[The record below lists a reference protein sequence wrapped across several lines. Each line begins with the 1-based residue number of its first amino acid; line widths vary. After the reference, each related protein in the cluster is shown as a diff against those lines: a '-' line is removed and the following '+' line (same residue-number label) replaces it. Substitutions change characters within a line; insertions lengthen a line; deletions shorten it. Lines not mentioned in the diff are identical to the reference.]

1 MGQLEQSVLLEE
13 ELYWEI
19 KKEITYN
26 KKSENF
32 VDYLCKEKER
42 FDHPRPRHQKI
53 LSLIISII
61 LGFVGLSSLIFSIEV
76 IVTAIF
82 ERPENP
88 ETFLNLP
95 FEVATGL
102 EVSTG
107 FATFLGISFSII
119 TILYGAFYSTPN
131 WSTYHDQMLSL
142 FKRLENF
149 GLINNFI
156 VLTELNKKTKFQ
168 LKKIS
173 TDIDLEWIYP
183 FIFDDFP
190 PLMFEVL
197 LLAFLLPFFV
207 STTIGLYFA
216 ILDMIWVLILFL
228 GALFILILFGFE
240 QSGLSIY
247 RSWKKYSSILGT
259 VIRKQQEIIHSL
271 ILNKSDEM
279 TIIRHQ
285 NNLNRLVTMSSFPIP
300 QVIRVSTI
308 IPLFGSLLGYLITI
322 AVIA

>member
-1 MGQLEQSVLLEE
+1 MGQLEQTVSLEE
-13 ELYWEI
+13 EIYWEI

-26 KKSENF
+26 KQSENF
-32 VDYLCKEKER
+32 VDYLQKEKER
-42 FDHPRPRHQKI
+42 FDRARPTYQKI
-53 LSLIISII
+53 LALIISII
-61 LGFVGLSSLIFSIEV
+61 LGFLGLSSLIFSVEV
-76 IVTAIF
+76 TITTIF
-82 ERPENP
+82 ESPESP

-95 FEVATGL
+95 IEIATGL
-102 EVSTG
+102 EISTG
-107 FATFLGISFSII
+107 LATFLGVIFSII
-119 TILYGAFYSTPN
+119 TILYRAFYSTPN
-131 WSTYHDQMLSL
+131 WSNYHDQMLAL

-149 GLINNFI
+149 ELVNHFI
-156 VLTELNKKTKFQ
+156 VFTEMNGKTKFQ

-183 FIFDDFP
+183 FVFDDFP
-190 PLMFEVL
+190 PLMFELL

-207 STTIGLYFA
+207 STSISLYFA

-228 GALFILILFGFE
+228 GALLILILFGFE

-247 RSWKKYSSILGT
+247 RSWKKYNSILRS
-259 VIRKQQEIIHSL
+259 VISKQKEIIHYL

-300 QVIRVSTI
+300 QIIRVSAV
-308 IPLFGSLLGYLITI
+308 IPLVGSLLGYLIAI
-322 AVIA
+322 AAIS

>member
-1 MGQLEQSVLLEE
+1 MGQLEQNILLDE

-26 KKSENF
+26 KKSENY
-32 VDYLCKEKER
+32 VDYLHKEKER
-42 FDHPRPRHQKI
+42 FDRPRPRQHKI
-53 LSLIISII
+53 SSLIISII
-61 LGFVGLSSLIFSIEV
+61 LGFVGLSSLIFSIEATM
-76 IVTAIF
+76 TAIF
-82 ERPENP
+82 ERPETP

-95 FEVATGL
+95 LGVATGL
-102 EVSTG
+102 EISTG

-119 TILYGAFYSTPN
+119 TILYIAFYSTPN
-131 WSTYHDQMLSL
+131 WSPYHDQMLSL

-149 GLINNFI
+149 GLIDNFI
-156 VLTELNKKTKFQ
+156 VLTEMNGKTKFQ

-173 TDIDLEWIYP
+173 TDFDLEWIYP

-190 PLMFEVL
+190 PLMFELL

-207 STTIGLYFA
+207 STTISLYFA
-216 ILDMIWVLILFL
+216 LLDMIWVLILFL
-228 GALFILILFGFE
+228 GTLLILILIGFE

-259 VIRKQQEIIHSL
+259 VISKQQEIIHSL

-285 NNLNRLVTMSSFPIP
+285 NSLNRLVTMSSFPVP
-300 QVIRVSTI
+300 QVIRVSAI
-308 IPLFGSLLGYLITI
+308 IPLFGSILGYLIAI
-322 AVIA
+322 AAIV

>member
-1 MGQLEQSVLLEE
+1 MDQLKQNILLKEE
-13 ELYWEI
+13 FHWEI

-32 VDYLCKEKER
+32 VDYLQKEKER
-42 FDHPRPRHQKI
+42 FDQPRPRHQKI

-61 LGFVGLSSLIFSIEV
+61 LGIIGLGSLIFSIEV
-76 IVTAIF
+76 TFNVISGTS
-82 ERPENP
+82 ENP
-88 ETFLNLP
+88 ETIFNLP
-95 FEVATGL
+95 LGVATGL
-102 EVSTG
+102 EISTG
-107 FATFLGISFSII
+107 LATFLGISFSII
-119 TILYGAFYSTPN
+119 TILYRTFYSTPN
-131 WSTYHDQMLSL
+131 WSNYHDQMLSL
-142 FKRLENF
+142 FKRLENV
-149 GLINNFI
+149 GLLDNVI
-156 VLTELNKKTKFQ
+156 VFDEMNGKTRFQ

-183 FIFDDFP
+183 FIFEDFP
-190 PLMFEVL
+190 PLMFELL

-207 STTIGLYFA
+207 STTISLYFA

-228 GALFILILFGFE
+228 GALLILILIGFE

-247 RSWKKYSSILGT
+247 RSWKKYSSILGS
-259 VIRKQQEIIHSL
+259 VINKQQEVIHSL

-300 QVIRVSTI
+300 QFVRVSAI
-308 IPLFGSLLGYLITI
+308 IPLFGSLLGYLIAFTAI
-322 AVIA
+322 A